1 MIMDMKKVLKQII
14 ILIPSLVILALGI
27 SLSVTAGIGSDAN
40 ASFQSALSDL
50 IHIPVGTIVF
60 LYNVIVLLI
69 FILMKSRFIGVG
81 SIVMGFF
88 LGPFVNVFT
97 SLLTPIVP
105 SSFFGKLIFCL
116 LGVFFLSLALSWY
129 IPLNYGLQPADMLI
143 QTIAGKIKQSYGTGQ
158 IIYNCLA
165 LLLAIILGGTIG
177 IGTILNAFLPGKIC
191 DLLIPQ
197 FAKLQKKIR
206 I

>member
-1 MIMDMKKVLKQII
+1 MDMKKFLKQIL
-14 ILIPSLVILALGI
+14 ILIPSVVTLALGI

-40 ASFQSALSDL
+40 ASLQSAISNLTR
-50 IHIPVGTIVF
+50 IPVGTIVF
-60 LYNVIVLLI
+60 LYNIIILI
-69 FILMKSRFIGVG
+69 IFFLMKSRFIGVG

-97 SLLTPIVP
+97 SLLTPIAP

-143 QTIAGKIKQSYGTGQ
+143 QTIADKTKQSYGTG
-158 IIYNCLA
+158 
-165 LLLAIILGGTIG
+165 LAIYSILILVLAFLLRGPIG
-177 IGTILNAFLPGKIC
+177 IGTILNALLPGKIC
-191 DLLIPQ
+191 DLLIPM
-197 FAKLQKKIR
+197 FSKLQKKIL
-206 I
+206 

>member
-1 MIMDMKKVLKQII
+1 MIMDMKKILKQIL
-14 ILIPSLVILALGI
+14 ILSPSVLTLALGI
-27 SLSVTAGIGSDAN
+27 SLSVVAGIGSDAN
-40 ASFQSALSDL
+40 ASLQTAISNLT
-50 IHIPVGTIVF
+50 HIPVGTVVF
-60 LYNVIVLLI
+60 LYNVIILLIYVLLRSP
-69 FILMKSRFIGVG
+69 FLGVG

-97 SLLTPIVP
+97 SLLTPIAP
-105 SSFFGKLIFCL
+105 QSFFGKLLFCL

-143 QTIAGKIKQSYGTGQ
+143 QSISDFLKKSYGTG
-158 IIYNCLA
+158 
-165 LLLAIILGGTIG
+165 LAIYSILVLILAFLLKGPIG
-177 IGTILNAFLPGKIC
+177 IGTILNALLPGKIC

-197 FAKLQKKIR
+197 ITKFQKRIR

>member
-1 MIMDMKKVLKQII
+1 MKKFLKQIL
-14 ILIPSLVILALGI
+14 ILIPSVVTLALGI

-40 ASFQSALSDL
+40 ASLQSAVSNLTR
-50 IHIPVGTIVF
+50 IPVGTIVF
-60 LYNVIVLLI
+60 LYNIIILI
-69 FILMKSRFIGVG
+69 IFFLVKSRFIGVG

-97 SLLTPIVP
+97 SLLTPIAP

-143 QTIAGKIKQSYGTGQ
+143 QTIADKTKQSYGTG
-158 IIYNCLA
+158 
-165 LLLAIILGGTIG
+165 LAIYSILILVLAFLLKGPIG
-177 IGTILNAFLPGKIC
+177 IGTILNALLPGKIC
-191 DLLIPQ
+191 DLLIPM
-197 FAKLQKKIR
+197 FSKLQKKIL
-206 I
+206 